1 MKKNKGGVEVHDKR
15 FEDADSF
22 IRSYIPMIDFLAEI
36 LGKNSEV
43 VLNDIRNLDHSIIAI
58 RNNYISHRHVG
69 DPASDL
75 VLRISKENR
84 QDQRDFIANY
94 QGRSEHNAHLRSS
107 TYFLKYEGEVVAM
120 ICINTNEDSLNT
132 LSDAVKSVLDAYK
145 IPTGELSD
153 VGADEKP
160 EKNIHQNF
168 ERLTTSADAYAQQVV
183 DDYVKKLGI
192 TKEFMKPENKIDCV
206 RQLNDHGYFQLKD
219 SVEEAAKA
227 LGVSEPSVYRY
238 IQTVRKEK

>member
-1 MKKNKGGVEVHDKR
+1 MHDDR
-15 FEDADSF
+15 FENADSF

-43 VLNDIRNLDHSIIAI
+43 VLNDVRNLDHSIIAI

-75 VLRISKENR
+75 VLRIAKENR
-84 QDQRDFIANY
+84 RDQRDFIANY

-107 TYFLKYEGEVVAM
+107 TYFLKFEGKVVAM
-120 ICINTNEDSLNT
+120 ICINTNENSLNN
-132 LSDAVKSVLDAYK
+132 LSEAVKGVLDAYK
-145 IPTGELSD
+145 IPTGDLD
-153 VGADEKP
+153 DLGAENEDDQPQE
-160 EKNIHQNF
+160 NTLHHNF
-168 ERLTTSADAYAQQVV
+168 ERLTTSANSYAKQVV
-183 DDYVKKLGI
+183 DEYAKKLGI
-192 TKEFMKPENKIDCV
+192 TKEFMKPENKIECV

-238 IQTVRKEK
+238 LQTVRKEK

>member
-1 MKKNKGGVEVHDKR
+1 VHDER

-43 VLNDIRNLDHSIIAI
+43 VLNDVRNLDHSIIAI

-75 VLRISKENR
+75 VLRIAKDNR

-94 QGRSEHNAHLRSS
+94 QGRSDHNAHLRSS
-107 TYFLKYEGEVVAM
+107 TYFLKYDDEVVAM
-120 ICINTNEDSLNT
+120 ICINTNEESLNE
-132 LSDAVKSVLDAYK
+132 LSDIAQKVLAAYK
-145 IPTGELSD
+145 IPTGELAE
-153 VGADEKP
+153 VGPDDKKP
-160 EKNIHQNF
+160 EKKEIHHNF
-168 ERLTTSADAYAQQVV
+168 ERLTTSANKYAQQVINE
-183 DDYVKKLGI
+183 YLQKLGI
-192 TKEFMKPENKIDCV
+192 TKEFMKPENKIECV
-206 RQLNDHGYFQLKD
+206 RQLNSHGYFQLKD

-238 IQTVRKEK
+238 LQTVRKES